1 MSDWKY
7 VEQAAAAKL
16 VALVKAAL
24 NSKADKTNATKSV
37 AGLMSAADKAKLDGI
52 AEGATKITVDSEL
65 SSGSTNPVMNG
76 TITVAL
82 SGKADKT
89 DLDRKLDKAGG
100 TITGNL
106 TVNGDFEP
114 VKGLTTNGG
123 VNAQSVSTPVLA
135 LHDNGTAGANASINV
150 AGADAVEVTVP
161 DGDKRAKARLKIGA
175 PTEDD
180 DATTKAYVDDLAA
193 EHEVI
198 TVTSTK
204 VSDLGY
210 DASEGA
216 SRYSVTFDASFDS
229 ILANLA
235 ANKPVKFNITL
246 PDSTTGLPVSFS
258 TGYVSALNDSGYLFT
273 GTILHYPI
281 VLSIGALGSAT
292 VYLYGTYLPDPNPD
306 DSDDGKVLA
315 VNKHKW
321 EIKTIPAGGGV
332 IVDTAMS
339 STSTNPVQNK
349 VIKSALDGKMD
360 KSGGTFTGNVYGK
373 YFCGTWLQSTA
384 ASDLGRTPGKIAVL
398 DGSGWVYYR
407 TPAELFGDLGI
418 ANAIKSYV
426 DTAIVAAINS
436 AY

>member
-1 MSDWKY
+1 MNGQSTY
-7 VEQAAAAKL
+7 TGSTAAAKL

-89 DLDRKLDKAGG
+89 DLDRKLNKAGG

-114 VKGLTTNGG
+114 VKGFTTNGG

-135 LHDNGTAGANASINV
+135 LHDNGVAGANASINV
-150 AGADAVEVTVP
+150 SGVGAVEVTVP
-161 DGDKRAKARLKIGA
+161 DGDKRAKARLKIGT

-180 DATTKAYVDDLAA
+180 DATTKEYVDN
-193 EHEVI
+193 
-198 TVTSTK
+198 K
-204 VSDLGY
+204 V
-210 DASEGA
+210 
-216 SRYSVTFDASFDS
+216 V
-229 ILANLA
+229 
-235 ANKPVKFNITL
+235 
-246 PDSTTGLPVSFS
+246 
-258 TGYVSALNDSGYLFT
+258 
-273 GTILHYPI
+273 
-281 VLSIGALGSAT
+281 
-292 VYLYGTYLPDPNPD
+292 
-306 DSDDGKVLA
+306 
-315 VNKHKW
+315 
-321 EIKTIPAGGGV
+321 AGGGV

-349 VIKSALDGKMD
+349 VIKQYIDSA
-360 KSGGTFTGNVYGK
+360 
-373 YFCGTWLQSTA
+373 
-384 ASDLGRTPGKIAVL
+384 IAV
-398 DGSGWVYYR
+398 
-407 TPAELFGDLGI
+407 
-418 ANAIKSYV
+418 
-426 DTAIVAAINS
+426 AINS